1 MMFYGM
7 LLALLAGLSVAVQA
21 AFNTQLSKYSGNLWT
36 TLVSHLGGAI
46 VMAVVIL
53 IVLWCSPHTVTSYR
67 QFKEAPWYA
76 YTGGIFGVIIV
87 FSVLNSVRILPLAT
101 VLALVTVGQLVT
113 SAVVDHFGIGGLTPN
128 PLNLQR
134 WLGIIVMG
142 IGVVL
147 LKK

>member
-1 MMFYGM
+1 MIFYGAF
-7 LLALLAGLSVAVQA
+7 LALLAGLSVAIQA
-21 AFNTQLSKYSGNLWT
+21 TFNSQLSQHSGNLWT
-36 TLVSHLGGAI
+36 TLISHLGGAI
-46 VMAVVIL
+46 VMAVIIL
-53 IVLWCSPHTVTSYR
+53 VLLSFSPNSVTSYR
-67 QFKEAPWYA
+67 HFKEAPWYA

-87 FSVLNSVRILPLAT
+87 LSVLNSIRILPLAT

-113 SAVVDHFGIGGLTPN
+113 SALADHFGVCGLTPN

-134 WLGIIVMG
+134 WIGIIVMG